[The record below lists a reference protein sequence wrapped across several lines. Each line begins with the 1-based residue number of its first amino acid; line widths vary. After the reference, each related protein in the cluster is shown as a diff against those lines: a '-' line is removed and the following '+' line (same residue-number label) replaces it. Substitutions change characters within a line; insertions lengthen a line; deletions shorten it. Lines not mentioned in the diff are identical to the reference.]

1 MVSMVIVPWK
11 VAVILENG
19 FKMGS
24 RISCVAAR
32 MERLS
37 LDLPRAAKNIMGCGS
52 LWNL

>member
-1 MVSMVIVPWK
+1 MVSMVIVPWR

-24 RISCVAAR
+24 RFSCVAAR
-32 MERLS
+32 MEKLS
-37 LDLPRAAKNIMGCGS
+37 LDLPRAAKNIMRCGS